1 MGEMIMDELRDLIP
15 LLLPVLLIQ
24 LSLQVYSVINLVRR
38 GKVRF
43 NSKFLWGVI
52 ILAGGLLGSIAYLSF
67 RGDEE

>member
-1 MGEMIMDELRDLIP
+1 MGEIVMDELRDLIP

-38 GKVRF
+38 RKVRF